1 MVIKSIGNSIAL
13 LPAIVPWMVFFM
25 YKGAHRAQPFT
36 TEQFDREYDY
46 IVGESLS
53 LLESLFFGFQLFSS
67 KSMRSFGPVI
77 LIY

>member
-46 IVGESLS
+46 IVGESIFVFVS
-53 LLESLFFGFQLFSS
+53 LCFLAFNCF
-67 KSMRSFGPVI
+67 
-77 LIY
+77 